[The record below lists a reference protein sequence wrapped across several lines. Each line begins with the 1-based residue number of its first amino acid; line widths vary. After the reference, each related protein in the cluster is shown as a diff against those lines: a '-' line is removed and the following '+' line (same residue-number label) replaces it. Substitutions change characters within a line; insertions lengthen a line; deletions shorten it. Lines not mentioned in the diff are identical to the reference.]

1 MKFECYK
8 DKLYLLIMSAIN
20 IIFIFS
26 IIICL
31 IYGLGLGT
39 ISFLLLL
46 GIFDWYFFSLC
57 YFLNEDGLVIRVMI
71 FKKVV
76 QYEKI
81 VEVKQTVNTLSSFSL
96 SRQRIGIRIEEKI
109 GKVNYIYVS
118 PKEENKFL
126 DFLLKNVQRT
136 KIGIFK

>member
-126 DFLLKNVQRT
+126 DFLLKNVQST